1 MNTEIMLSEIVK
13 RDYRAATVLESFG
26 LDFCCNGKKSLARS
40 CEDSGIDLKA
50 VIDALLAMP
59 ARELDRDDQ
68 FDQWH
73 ADTLCDYI
81 QNEHHRYVRS
91 VVPSIRMHLKKVTD
105 AHGDKHPNLIKLI
118 DLFRKISDDLLVHMD
133 NEEKILF
140 PHIRRMVLSLQN
152 LQPIPLP
159 IYQSVRNPI
168 SVMEVEHEMAGDGV
182 RQIRKLTH
190 DYTCPPEACMTF
202 QTLYKELAE
211 FESNLHRHVHLE
223 NNVLFPKAADL
234 ERQLSYQTV

>member
-13 RDYRAATVLESFG
+13 RDYRAASVLERFG
-26 LDFCCNGKKSLARS
+26 LDFCCNGKKSLASS
-40 CEDSGIDLKA
+40 CEESGIDLKN
-50 VIDALLAMP
+50 VIDALLAIP
-59 ARELDRDDQ
+59 AHYEDQDDR

-81 QNEHHRYVRS
+81 QNEHHRYVRKA
-91 VVPSIRMHLKKVTD
+91 VPTIAAHLKKVAL
-105 AHGDKHPNLIKLI
+105 AHGEKYQNLHKIA
-118 DLFRKISDDLLVHMD
+118 DLFQKISADLLIHMD

-140 PHIRRMVLSLQN
+140 PHIRRMVMSLQN
-152 LQPIPLP
+152 LQPLPVP

-168 SVMEVEHEMAGDGV
+168 SVMEVEHEIAGDGV
-182 RQIRKLTH
+182 RQIRKLTNG
-190 DYTCPPEACMTF
+190 YTCPPEACMTF

-223 NNVLFPKAADL
+223 NNVLFPKAAEL
-234 ERQLSYQTV
+234 ETKLSYHTV